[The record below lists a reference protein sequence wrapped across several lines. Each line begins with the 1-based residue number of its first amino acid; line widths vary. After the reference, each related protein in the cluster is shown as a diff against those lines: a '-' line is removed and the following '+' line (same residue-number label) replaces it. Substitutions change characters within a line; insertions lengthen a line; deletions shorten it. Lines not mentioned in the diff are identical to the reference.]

1 MIIRALLVDD
11 ELSAIRWMLDLFRL
25 EPSIQVIGKA
35 TNFRQAEKRIAEGP
49 IDVVFLDIQLRR
61 HNGLDLL
68 DRLDKNTR
76 VVLVTAHEEY
86 ALRGFELGVI
96 DYLLKPVFSDR
107 LAVTVE
113 RLHQSLGDTTP
124 RPKNES
130 STTLSIS
137 TAESMVLIET
147 DEILWIESENNNTW
161 IHMPSRMPVMLR
173 RTLSE
178 WENTLSELQFA
189 RIGRSLIINLSRV
202 QAMTLTE
209 SYVWELK
216 FNNTVK
222 TLKIGAAAARGLRKI
237 LSQISQNLH

>member
-86 ALRGFELGVI
+86 ALRGYELGVI

-113 RLHQSLGDTTP
+113 RLHQSLG
-124 RPKNES
+124 
-130 STTLSIS
+130 STTAPPKPDSNTMLSIS
-137 TAESMVLIET
+137 TADSMVLIEP
-147 DEILWIESENNNTW
+147 EKILWIEAENNNTW
-161 IHMPSRMPVMLR
+161 IHVESGVPVMLR

-178 WENTLSELQFA
+178 WENTLSERQFG
-189 RIGRSLIINLSRV
+189 RIGRSLIINLSRMRE
-202 QAMTLTE
+202 MTLQE
-209 SYVWELK
+209 PYVWRLK
-216 FNNTVK
+216 FNDTMK

-237 LSQISQNLH
+237 LSQISHPLP

>member
-124 RPKNES
+124 PPKPES

-137 TAESMVLIET
+137 TAESTVLIET

-161 IHMPSRMPVMLR
+161 IHITRRMPVMLR

-178 WENTLSELQFA
+178 WENKLSELEFG
-189 RIGRSLIINLSRV
+189 RIGRSLIINFSRV
-202 QAMTLTE
+202 REMKLYE
-209 SYVWELK
+209 PCVWELK
-216 FNNTVK
+216 FHDTMK
-222 TLKIGAAAARGLRKI
+222 TLKIGSAAARGLQKI
-237 LSQISQNLH
+237 VSQISHPLS

>member
-1 MIIRALLVDD
+1 
-11 ELSAIRWMLDLFRL
+11 
-25 EPSIQVIGKA
+25 VIGKA

-86 ALRGFELGVI
+86 ALRGYELGVI

-113 RLHQSLGDTTP
+113 RLHQSLG
-124 RPKNES
+124 
-130 STTLSIS
+130 STTAPPKPDSNTMLSIS
-137 TAESMVLIET
+137 TADSMVLIEP
-147 DEILWIESENNNTW
+147 EKILWIEAENNNTW
-161 IHMPSRMPVMLR
+161 IHVESGVPVMLR

-178 WENTLSELQFA
+178 WENTLSERQFG
-189 RIGRSLIINLSRV
+189 RIGRSLIINLSRMRE
-202 QAMTLTE
+202 MTLQE
-209 SYVWELK
+209 PYVWRLK
-216 FNNTVK
+216 FNDTMK

-237 LSQISQNLH
+237 LSQISHPLP

>member
-86 ALRGFELGVI
+86 ALRGYELGVI

-113 RLHQSLGDTTP
+113 RLHQSLG
-124 RPKNES
+124 
-130 STTLSIS
+130 STTAPPKPDSNTMLSIS
-137 TAESMVLIET
+137 TADSMVLIEP
-147 DEILWIESENNNTW
+147 EKILWIEAENNNTW
-161 IHMPSRMPVMLR
+161 IHVESGVPVMLR

-178 WENTLSELQFA
+178 WENTLSERQFG
-189 RIGRSLIINLSRV
+189 RIGRSLIINLSRMRE
-202 QAMTLTE
+202 MTLQE
-209 SYVWELK
+209 PYVWRLK
-216 FNNTVK
+216 FNDTMK
-222 TLKIGAAAARGLRKI
+222 TLKIGAAAGRGLRKI
-237 LSQISQNLH
+237 LSQISHPLP

>member
-1 MIIRALLVDD
+1 MMIRALLVDD
-11 ELSAIRWMLDLFRL
+11 EIAAIDWMLDLLRSHPL
-25 EPSIQVIGKA
+25 IQVVGTA
-35 TNFRQAEKRIAEGP
+35 TDFEQAEKWIAESP
-49 IDVVFLDIQLRR
+49 IDVVFLDIELRR

-68 DRLDKNTR
+68 EQLDQQQ

-124 RPKNES
+124 PPKNES

-161 IHMPSRMPVMLR
+161 IHIARRMPVMLR
-173 RTLSE
+173 RTLNE
-178 WENTLSELQFA
+178 WENTLSERQFG

-202 QAMTLTE
+202 QSMTLTDP
-209 SYVWELK
+209 YVWELK
-216 FNNTVK
+216 FNNTK
-222 TLKIGAAAARGLRKI
+222 ETLKIGSAAARGLQKI
-237 LSQISQNLH
+237 VSQIPHPLS

>member
-107 LAVTVE
+107 L
-113 RLHQSLGDTTP
+113 Q
-124 RPKNES
+124 
-130 STTLSIS
+130 
-137 TAESMVLIET
+137 
-147 DEILWIESENNNTW
+147 
-161 IHMPSRMPVMLR
+161 
-173 RTLSE
+173 LSE
-178 WENTLSELQFA
+178 RQPCLCA
-189 RIGRSLIINLSRV
+189 P
-202 QAMTLTE
+202 
-209 SYVWELK
+209 K
-216 FNNTVK
+216 
-222 TLKIGAAAARGLRKI
+222 
-237 LSQISQNLH
+237 

>member
-1 MIIRALLVDD
+1 M
-11 ELSAIRWMLDLFRL
+11 
-25 EPSIQVIGKA
+25 
-35 TNFRQAEKRIAEGP
+35 
-49 IDVVFLDIQLRR
+49 DIQLRR

-124 RPKNES
+124 PPKPES

-137 TAESMVLIET
+137 TAESTVLIET

-161 IHMPSRMPVMLR
+161 IHITRRMPVMLR

-178 WENTLSELQFA
+178 WENKLSELEFG
-189 RIGRSLIINLSRV
+189 RIGRSLIINFSRV
-202 QAMTLTE
+202 REMI
-209 SYVWELK
+209 V
-216 FNNTVK
+216 
-222 TLKIGAAAARGLRKI
+222 
-237 LSQISQNLH
+237 